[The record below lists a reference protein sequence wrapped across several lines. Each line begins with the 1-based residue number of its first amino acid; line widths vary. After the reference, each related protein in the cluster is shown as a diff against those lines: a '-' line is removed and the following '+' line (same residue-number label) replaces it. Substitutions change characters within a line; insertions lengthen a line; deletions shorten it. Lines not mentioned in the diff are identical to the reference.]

1 VIFTFTHAYQ
11 NGIETNLPYGADPG
25 PLVEG
30 SDGFLYGTTQF
41 GGPVGSDYGTVF
53 KISKTGA
60 MTVLH
65 EFVGSRAG
73 DSRNFPDGLLP
84 ISLIQGADGNFYGT
98 TLQGPSL
105 GSALSSPSPPP
116 DPSPRCMT

>member
-1 VIFTFTHAYQ
+1 
-11 NGIETNLPYGADPG
+11 
-25 PLVEG
+25 
-30 SDGFLYGTTQF
+30 
-41 GGPVGSDYGTVF
+41 
-53 KISKTGA
+53 

-98 TLQGPSL
+98 TLQSAQSSNGTFLGLGTIFSISPTGSFTHPAQPRHRRQRRRPAVRPAYPGPRRQL
-105 GSALSSPSPPP
+105 L
-116 DPSPRCMT
+116 RRQ